1 MQPQQRQTLLR
12 IAREVVEAAVRGQP
26 PARHESSD
34 PLFAEHCG
42 CFVTIKNHGRLRG
55 CIGTFTADA
64 PLLHTV
70 EQMAQAAT
78 HDPRFPFDRIN
89 PAELSQI
96 DIEISVLSPLQ
107 KTDDPLSLELGKHG
121 IYIRRGLASGCFL
134 PQVAT
139 EAGWNKEQFLSNCC
153 AGKAGLDPD
162 AWKDPKTE
170 VLLFTAEIFSESE
183 HPPEN
188 IP

>member
-1 MQPQQRQTLLR
+1 MRPQQRQTLLR
-12 IAREVVEAAVRGQP
+12 IAREVIDAAVKGQTP
-26 PARHESSD
+26 TQHELSD
-34 PLFAEHCG
+34 PLFAEHRG
-42 CFVTIKNHGRLRG
+42 CFVTVKNHGRLRG

-64 PLLHTV
+64 PLLRTV

-78 HDPRFPFDRIN
+78 HDPRFPFDRITA
-89 PAELSQI
+89 AELSQI
-96 DIEISVLSPLQ
+96 DIEISVLSPLR
-107 KTDDPLSLELGKHG
+107 KTNDPLSLELGKHG

-139 EAGWNKEQFLSNCC
+139 EADWDKEQFLSNCC